1 MNNIKKVRT
10 EGVEKESI
18 NLKSFMTRYGLMII
32 IIVFILIMCIVQPA
46 FRTSA
51 NMLNILKQV
60 SMNGMIALGMAFVI
74 MIGGIDLSVG
84 SIVAV
89 ATLVAGSV
97 LTMNPDNQMFTVYA
111 VLAALAAGILCGAFN
126 GLCIAYLKIPPFIV
140 TMGTMTMFRG
150 LGYLYCNGQ
159 PYVLKSATYKVIG
172 QGTVT
177 GLSIPIPAIMLVVAI
192 VIFYFILNWTKF
204 GRNVLATGGNEN
216 AAITAGINVKK
227 MKIIVYTMCGFMAA
241 LGGIILGSRINAG
254 NPSLGSGYELDA
266 ISAVVIGG
274 ASMSGGLCT
283 TLGTVL
289 GIMTLGLINNSLNML
304 GVSSYFQMVFQG
316 IIIIVA
322 VALDARSRQAK

>member
-1 MNNIKKVRT
+1 MSR
-10 EGVEKESI
+10 EKF
-18 NLKSFMTRYGLMII
+18 NYRSFMNRYGLMVII
-32 IIVFILIMCIVQPA
+32 IAFAIVMCFLQPS

-51 NMLNILKQV
+51 NLLNVLKQV

-74 MIGGIDLSVG
+74 MTGGIDLSVG
-84 SIVAV
+84 STVAFS
-89 ATLVAGSV
+89 TLVAGSV
-97 LTMNPDNQMFTVYA
+97 LTINPENPTFAVYA
-111 VLAALAAGILCGAFN
+111 VIAALAAGVLCGAFN
-126 GLCIAYLKIPPFIV
+126 GVCIAYLKIPPFIV

-150 LGYLYCNGQ
+150 MGYLYCDGQ
-159 PYVLKSATYKVIG
+159 PYVLKSAAYKKIG
-172 QGTVT
+172 QGTIG
-177 GLSIPIPAIMLVVAI
+177 GLSIPIPAIMLLVAI

-216 AAITAGINVKK
+216 AAVTAGINVKK
-227 MKIIVYTMCGFMAA
+227 IKIIVYTMCGLMAA
-241 LGGIILGSRINAG
+241 LGGIILGSRINSG

-274 ASMSGGLCT
+274 ASMSGGICT

-289 GIMTLGLINNSLNML
+289 GILTLGLINNSLNML

-322 VALDARSRQAK
+322 VALDARSHKTK

>member
-1 MNNIKKVRT
+1 MKS
-10 EGVEKESI
+10 EKFDY
-18 NLKSFMTRYGLMII
+18 KSFLNRYGLMVI
-32 IIVFILIMCIVQPA
+32 IIVFVLIMCFLQPA

-74 MIGGIDLSVG
+74 MTGGIDLSVG
-84 SIVAV
+84 SILALS
-89 ATLVAGSV
+89 TLVAGSI
-97 LTMNPDNQMFTVYA
+97 LTINPENPVYTIYA
-111 VLAALAAGILCGAFN
+111 VGAALVAGILCGAFN
-126 GLCIAYLKIPPFIV
+126 GVCIAYLKIPPFIV

-150 LGYLYCNGQ
+150 LGYLYCDGQ
-159 PYVLKSATYKVIG
+159 PYVLKSTSYKLIG

-177 GLSIPIPAIMLVVAI
+177 GLSIPVPAIMLSVAV
-192 VIFYFILNWTKF
+192 VIFFFILNWTKF

-227 MKIIVYTMCGFMAA
+227 IKIIVYTICGFTAA
-241 LGGIILGSRINAG
+241 MGGIILGSRINSG

-274 ASMSGGLCT
+274 ASMSGGICT

-289 GIMTLGLINNSLNML
+289 GILTLGLINNSLNML

-316 IIIIVA
+316 VIIIVA
-322 VALDARSRQAK
+322 VALDARSHQTK